1 MYGDGDG
8 RAGNE
13 RGNEGGK
20 REIELRDKMMG
31 DNGGET
37 KRQGQIAKGQR
48 AESQKKEKELYKF
61 KDLHPNTELIKTL
74 AKE

>member
-1 MYGDGDG
+1 M
-8 RAGNE
+8 
-13 RGNEGGK
+13 GNEGGK
-20 REIELRDKMMG
+20 REIEIRDKVIR

-61 KDLHPNTELIKTL
+61 KEIHQNTELIKTL
-74 AKE
+74 AQDQRLKGAKNY